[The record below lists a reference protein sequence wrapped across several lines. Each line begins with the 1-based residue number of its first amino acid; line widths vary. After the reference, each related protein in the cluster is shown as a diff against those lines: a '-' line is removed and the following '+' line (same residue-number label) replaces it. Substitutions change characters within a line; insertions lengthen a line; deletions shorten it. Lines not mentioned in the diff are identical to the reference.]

1 MSNAV
6 NDLLNRQQSQENTEE
21 VISHLERCIIVD
33 TKEKPKF
40 LNDFI
45 EKNEKNDLDIINII
59 QTPDDEYKLSQE
71 DRLYKLLY
79 EPVKLL
85 DKLWKDIL
93 NEQIPNTEELLDQIK
108 VFKNKQFAIFQRLR
122 LLLEVDED
130 EVWNALSWMRV
141 QGKEQED
148 LIAVKNF
155 RKSSTFGTVKIQSLA
170 KVSEEC
176 IIQYLK
182 SVDRMPKC
190 YQVVCSQ
197 DDLNEFA
204 SEVYLIYSCQS
215 FCLVLSPEKVVK
227 RIKER
232 YAVGLWDIKNIS
244 QSSSEEPTSDLDQRL
259 NDEGTA
265 TMFEVVQLNIPVTNR
280 LRKQICDT
288 NAEIITPLG
297 RGEFVLLVPNKEVAR
312 KIEQIPEVSH
322 LTPYTPK
329 IDKRL
334 EYLDREEASLP
345 ARIGE
350 NPQLE
355 RNRAPIAESG
365 DAHFPGIWILIFF
378 RQEDRDRA
386 AENLRDHQIE
396 IVGEEG
402 DDALV
407 IDLIHYPHNW
417 QQALEVI
424 KSQSGLREIE
434 EDSPAS
440 FFNDRAVPLI
450 AEGVVPAHNLDP
462 IGSNSLNLTGAGET
476 IGIADSGLDT
486 GDINNL
492 HPDFQKRVIEIE
504 DLGSSGTMYKYHQ
517 DEIDFCPV
525 GADRHSGHGTHV
537 AGSAIGSGI
546 HSQNIQQIP
555 PIQGMASDAKLFFQS
570 RGYIKTQEQ
579 PIEEYFDTLNIAG
592 ILQGAYEN
600 RARIHSNSWGLSTRL
615 CEYHRS
621 SKSIDKFMWDNKDF
635 LVVVAAGNEGIHT
648 DPNTTWIDSSS
659 ICPPG
664 TAKNCLTVGASEN
677 NRYEQFRIAYGRKY
691 RRRFPYPPFFDNGIA
706 DSSDDI
712 AAFSSRGPCGGRY
725 KPDVIAPGTF
735 VLSTRSSQLPEFEYG
750 SADYE
755 PDRSRYMY
763 MCGTSMATP
772 LVAGGAA
779 LVRQYLRQE
788 RQIENPTAAL
798 VKATI
803 IHSAQYID
811 RNSYPHLHPKSNPWV
826 DNEQGWGRVS
836 LANSLKQQ
844 DDPIQVIFE
853 QPFIE
858 GDGLLLGE
866 WYEYQVKIVG
876 GESLRIILA
885 YTDFPGA
892 RLQNNLNL
900 IVYSPNNKY
909 YVGNY
914 FDRDGE
920 DEVDD
925 KWLDDTNNV
934 EGVVVES
941 PESGTWRIMVLAANV
956 SEGKQDFAL
965 VASGEGLE
973 IVSRDFYPN
982 PAERNRLE

>member
-1 MSNAV
+1 MQTTFIEINYQTAKIDIV
-6 NDLLNRQQSQENTEE
+6 NIRNNLEKCLNLDLPEDREIVERFDQEITNYDNE
-21 VISHLERCIIVD
+21 VQDLIDQHQESADKIQD
-33 TKEKPKF
+33 YKF
-40 LNDFI
+40 LYDLSWKLIEDLYRILRNHPKKGEIIDFV
-45 EKNEKNDLDIINII
+45 KNLRNQEFA
-59 QTPDDEYKLSQE
+59 KL
-71 DRLYKLLY
+71 
-79 EPVKLL
+79 
-85 DKLWKDIL
+85 
-93 NEQIPNTEELLDQIK
+93 
-108 VFKNKQFAIFQRLR
+108 QRLR
-122 LLLEVDED
+122 LLNQSSLDFD
-130 EVWNALSWMRV
+130 EVWGSLLWMTER
-141 QGKEQED
+141 GEEQED

-155 RKSSTFGTVKIQSLA
+155 RENTTFTSDEIQSLGKTA
-170 KVSEEC
+170 EYL
-176 IIQYLK
+176 INRRLK

-197 DDLNEFA
+197 DNLNEFA
-204 SEVYLIYSCQS
+204 SEVYLIYSCPS
-215 FCLVLSPEKVVK
+215 SCVILAPEKVVK
-227 RIKER
+227 RIKQR
-232 YAVGLWDIKNIS
+232 YAVGRWDIKDIS
-244 QSSSEEPTSDLDQRL
+244 QS
-259 NDEGTA
+259 NDEETA
-265 TMFEVVQLNIPVTNR
+265 TMFEVVQLSVPVTNR
-280 LRKQICDT
+280 LKQQIRET
-288 NAEIITPLG
+288 KAEIIAPLG
-297 RGEFVLLVPNKEVAR
+297 RGEFVLLVPDREVAS
-312 KIEQIPEVSH
+312 KIKQIPEVSH
-322 LTPYTPK
+322 LTHYSPK
-329 IDKRL
+329 IDERL
-334 EYLDREEASLP
+334 KYLDREEASLP
-345 ARIGE
+345 ARIGGH
-350 NPQLE
+350 PQLE
-355 RNRAPIAESG
+355 RNRSQVAEPG
-365 DAHFPGIWILIFF
+365 NVHFPGIWILIFF

-386 AENLRDHQIE
+386 AENLTDHQIE

-402 DDALV
+402 DDTLV

-417 QQALEVI
+417 QQALAVI

-450 AEGVVPAHNLDP
+450 AEGVVPAHNPDP
-462 IGSNSLNLTGAGET
+462 IGSNSLNLTGSGET

-492 HPDFQKRVIEIE
+492 HPDFQNRVIEIE
-504 DLGSSGTMYKYHQ
+504 DLGSSGTMYRYHQ

-537 AGSAIGSGI
+537 AGSAIGSSG
-546 HSQNIQQIP
+546 HSPQTTNQIL
-555 PIQGMASDAKLFFQS
+555 PIRGMASDAKLFFQS

-579 PIEEYFDTLNIAG
+579 PIEEYFDTLNITG

-615 CEYHRS
+615 CEYHPI

-648 DPNTTWIDSSS
+648 DPNTAWIDSSS

-691 RRRFPYPPFFDNGIA
+691 RRKFPYPPFFDNGIA
-706 DSSDDI
+706 DSNDDI

-735 VLSTRSSQLPEFEYG
+735 VLSTRSSQLPEDEYG

-788 RQIENPTAAL
+788 RQIKTPTAAL

-811 RNSYPHLHPKSNPWV
+811 RDSYPHLHPDSHPWV

-836 LANSLKQQ
+836 LANSLRQN
-844 DDPIQVIFE
+844 DDPIKVIFE
-853 QPFIE
+853 QPFPE
-858 GDGLLLGE
+858 HEGLLLGE
-866 WYEYQVKIVG
+866 WYEYQIKIVG
-876 GESLRIILA
+876 DKPLRIILT
-885 YTDFPGA
+885 YTDAPGA
-892 RLQNNLNL
+892 KLQNNLNL
-900 IVYSPNNKY
+900 IVYSPKNKY

-914 FDRDGE
+914 FDRNGE

-941 PESGTWRIMVLAANV
+941 PESGTWRIMVLAV
-956 SEGKQDFAL
+956 DISVGQQDFAL

-973 IVSRDFYPN
+973 IVSHDFYPN
-982 PAERNRLE
+982 PEERDALE